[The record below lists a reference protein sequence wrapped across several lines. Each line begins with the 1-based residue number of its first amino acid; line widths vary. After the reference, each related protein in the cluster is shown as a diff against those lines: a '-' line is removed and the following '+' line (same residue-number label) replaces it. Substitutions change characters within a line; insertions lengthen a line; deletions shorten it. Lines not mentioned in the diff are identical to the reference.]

1 MSETNTEQADPGH
14 DRAGDQS
21 PSPSTDRIRAELR
34 EIVDPCT
41 AATGSNLDIVEM
53 GLVKSVAVEEGS
65 AHVDMHLTTPA
76 CHMVPYFI
84 SEITER
90 VQPLS
95 GVESVTVETDAGL
108 EWSEDMMSERAREK
122 RAATLERY
130 EAGLE

>member
-1 MSETNTEQADPGH
+1 MSGIGGEQAADDPAEP
-14 DRAGDQS
+14 AGS
-21 PSPSTDRIRAELR
+21 RIREELR

-53 GLVKSVAVEEGS
+53 GLVKSVSVADGA

-76 CHMVPYFI
+76 CHMVSYFI

-95 GVESVTVETDAGL
+95 GVETVTVETDAGL
-108 EWSEDMMSERAREK
+108 EWTEDMMSERAREK
-122 RAATLERY
+122 RAATLDRY
-130 EAGLE
+130 ETALQREESNSE